1 MSRKKHSNFL
11 GPVDTA
17 FLHVETPTTPMNIGA
32 ITIFEGQIDF
42 DEFLI
47 LLEARLEH
55 APVYKKRLVQA
66 PLNIGEMQ
74 WAYDP
79 EFDINNHV
87 FRMQIDEPG
96 TTEQLRQLTGQLISS
111 TLDRDKPLWEVGFI
125 EGLSDNRTAL
135 FFKVHHCMVD
145 GLAAVELFS
154 MLLDLSPDY
163 EPVDIEDKR
172 DYNPPPLPDT
182 TKQITDAVRNEIP
195 YKWKVVKK
203 ISGNAFSLG
212 EVFFDKEKRRKA
224 LYGVANLINDNLT
237 PIKSLVI
244 NGKNSGDQ
252 EIAWIEFSL
261 AEVRKIKSGREASV
275 NDVMLYVLST
285 AIERYLEDRMDETD
299 QDFLRVLIPVSMRLE
314 QEREQ
319 FGNRISVLPIDVPF
333 GINNPLERLQ
343 AIAEYTTIMKES
355 SLSNAMDMILSL
367 PSLALPAA
375 QPLIWSIAPK
385 AFSFIAHTWCT
396 NVSGPQIPV
405 YLQGHKMLHSY
416 GYFPLNPSMGLA
428 CVVMSYNQH
437 IGMNLVVDQGIVPDV
452 DRIRDHMRDAYV
464 ELRKAAK
471 VPEIEPIFMTKVE
484 AVNDEEA
491 ETAEKIT
498 DTNPD
503 AGTASVSVSPSST
516 EEAMTAT
523 LDTPEA
529 SVQTKDAQPEAEEL
543 RIFTEEWAIAYKEA
557 INGNPAYKKVSTGWE
572 AGSLAF
578 VMQASARDGY
588 PKAVAVLLDLHKGV
602 CRDAHTLDPKDAYK
616 DASFVIEGDHRNWMY
631 LLSGQGKPLPMLM
644 RGKLKLKKGSVSKLM
659 PYSKSAQE
667 LLNSAQMI
675 KK

>member
-1 MSRKKHSNFL
+1 MPRKKHSNFL

-32 ITIFEGQIDF
+32 VTIFEGQIDF
-42 DEFLI
+42 DEFVA
-47 LLEARLEH
+47 LLESRLEH
-55 APVYKKRLVQA
+55 APLYKKRLVQA
-66 PLNIGEMQ
+66 PLNIGELQ

-79 EFDINNHV
+79 DFDINNHV

-96 TTEQLRQLTGQLISS
+96 TTEQLRQLAGQLISS
-111 TLDRDKPLWEVGFI
+111 TLDREKPLWEVVFI
-125 EGLSDNRTAL
+125 EGLSENRTSL

-163 EPVDIEDKR
+163 EPVNQDEKK

-203 ISGNAFSLG
+203 IGGNAFSLG
-212 EVFFDKEKRRKA
+212 EVFLNKEKRRKA

-252 EIAWIEFSL
+252 EIAWIEFSM

-275 NDVMLYVLST
+275 NDIMLYVLST
-285 AIERYLEDRMDETD
+285 AIERYLEDRMDETE
-299 QDFLRVLIPVSMRLE
+299 QDFLRILIPVSMRLE
-314 QEREQ
+314 KEREQ

-333 GINNPLERLQ
+333 GISNPLERLQ

-355 SLSNAMDMILSL
+355 SLSNAMDLILSL

-375 QPLIWSIAPK
+375 QPLIWGIAPK

-396 NVSGPQIPV
+396 NVAGPQIPV

-437 IGMNLVVDQGIVPDV
+437 IAMNLVVDQGIVPDV
-452 DRIRDHMRDAYV
+452 DRIREHMRDAYV

-471 VPEIEPIFMTKVE
+471 VPEMEPIIMTKVE
-484 AVNDEEA
+484 AASDDGDQGEVADTDSDEVMPEVSA
-491 ETAEKIT
+491 ETVEEPVDDDAVNSTAPDTTVNEKPAADEPI
-498 DTNPD
+498 
-503 AGTASVSVSPSST
+503 
-516 EEAMTAT
+516 
-523 LDTPEA
+523 
-529 SVQTKDAQPEAEEL
+529 
-543 RIFTEEWAIAYKEA
+543 RIFTEPWADAYKEA

-578 VMQASARDGY
+578 VMRSAPRNGY

-602 CRDAHTLDPKDAYK
+602 CRNAYTLDPKDAYNE
-616 DASFVIEGDHRNWMY
+616 ASFVIEGDHRNWNH

-675 KK
+675 K

>member
-1 MSRKKHSNFL
+1 MARKKHSNFL

-32 ITIFEGQIDF
+32 VTIFEGQINF
-42 DEFLI
+42 DEFVT
-47 LLEARLEH
+47 LLESRLEH
-55 APVYKKRLVQA
+55 APLYKKRLVQA
-66 PLNIGEMQ
+66 PLNIGELQ

-79 EFDINNHV
+79 DFDINNHV

-96 TTEQLRQLTGQLISS
+96 TTEQLRQIAGQLISS
-111 TLDRDKPLWEVGFI
+111 TLDRDKPLWEVVFI
-125 EGLSDNRTAL
+125 EGLSDNRTSL

-163 EPVDIEDKR
+163 EPINQDDKK

-203 ISGNAFSLG
+203 IGGNAFSLG
-212 EVFFDKEKRRKA
+212 EVFLNKEKRRKA

-252 EIAWIEFSL
+252 EISWIEFSL

-275 NDVMLYVLST
+275 NDVMLYVLAT

-333 GINNPLERLQ
+333 GMSNPLERLQ

-355 SLSNAMDMILSL
+355 SLSNAMDLILSL

-375 QPLIWSIAPK
+375 QPLIWGIAPK

-396 NVSGPQIPV
+396 NVAGPQIPV
-405 YLQGHKMLHSY
+405 YLQGHKMLNSY

-437 IGMNLVVDQGIVPDV
+437 ISMNLVVDQGIVPDV
-452 DRIRDHMRDAYV
+452 DRIREHMRDAYV

-471 VPEIEPIFMTKVE
+471 VPEMEAIIMTKVE
-484 AVNDEEA
+484 AASDDEIEEDVIDAASEAEVNDTSAPTSNE
-491 ETAEKIT
+491 
-498 DTNPD
+498 D
-503 AGTASVSVSPSST
+503 SVDNEV
-516 EEAMTAT
+516 E
-523 LDTPEA
+523 TPEA
-529 SVQTKDAQPEAEEL
+529 DTAEDAQPESDDM
-543 RIFTEEWAIAYKEA
+543 RIFTEPWAQAYMEA
-557 INGNPAYKKVSTGWE
+557 INGNPAYKKSSTGWD
-572 AGSLAF
+572 AGALAF
-578 VMQASARDGY
+578 VMQSAPRNGY

-602 CRDAHTLDPKDAYK
+602 CRDAHTLDPKDAYSE
-616 DASFVIEGDHRNWMY
+616 ASFVIEGDYRNWMH

-675 KK
+675 K